1 MMINNIAQFTI
12 FGTQLIDPYD
22 CGQMLLRLGINVL
35 FTFIIIRMIFYP
47 RYREVNYVFTT
58 VLVNITVFLICF
70 LMGSIKLK
78 IGFAFGLFAVFSI
91 LRYRTEQI
99 PIREMTYLFTV
110 IIVAVLNALSDDK
123 TSYAELL
130 LANVAIV
137 MAVLILEKNIFLYGE
152 SSKIITYEKIE
163 LIKPDN
169 YPKLIED
176 LKDRTGL
183 DVLKADI
190 IKINFLNDT
199 AMLKIFYQYDKRC
212 PDKAKGR

>member
-1 MMINNIAQFTI
+1 MMLNNIAQFTI
-12 FGTQLIDPYD
+12 FGIQLIDPYD
-22 CGQMLLRLGINVL
+22 CGQMLIRLGINIL

-130 LANVAIV
+130 LANVTIV
-137 MAVLILEKNIFLYGE
+137 MAVLILEKKIFLCCE

-163 LIKPDN
+163 LIKPEN

-176 LKDRTGL
+176 LKGRTGL
-183 DVLKADI
+183 DVLKAEV

-199 AMLKIFYQYDKRC
+199 AMLKILYQYDEQC
-212 PDKAKGR
+212 PGKEKDK

>member
-1 MMINNIAQFTI
+1 MMMNNIAQYTI
-12 FGTQLIDPYD
+12 FGIQLIDPYD
-22 CGQMLLRLGINVL
+22 CGQMLLRLGINIFFIL
-35 FTFIIIRMIFYP
+35 IIIRMIFYP
-47 RYREVNYVFTT
+47 VYREINYVFTT

-110 IIVAVLNALSDDK
+110 IIVAVLNALSDEK

-130 LANVAIV
+130 MANAAIV
-137 MAVLILEKNIFLYGE
+137 MAVIILEKHLFLRHE
-152 SSKIITYEKIE
+152 KSRIITYEKIE

-176 LKDRTGL
+176 LRDRTGL

-190 IKINFLNDT
+190 ININFLNDT
-199 AMLKIFYQYDKRC
+199 AQLKILYQYQDHYPR
-212 PDKAKGR
+212 